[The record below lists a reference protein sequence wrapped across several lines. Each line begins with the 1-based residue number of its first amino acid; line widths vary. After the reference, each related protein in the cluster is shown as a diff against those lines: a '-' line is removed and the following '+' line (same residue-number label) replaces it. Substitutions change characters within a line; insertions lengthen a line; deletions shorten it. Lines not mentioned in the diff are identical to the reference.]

1 MLGRVGEN
9 STLLGRRPTLARV
22 ADAAVFLASDRAG
35 AITGAVVDMTSGN
48 AVRAQQ
54 FGQALVGF
62 LD

>member
-1 MLGRVGEN
+1 M
-9 STLLGRRPTLARV
+9 

-35 AITGAVVDMTSGN
+35 AITGAVTDLSSGS

-54 FGQALVGF
+54 FGQALIGM